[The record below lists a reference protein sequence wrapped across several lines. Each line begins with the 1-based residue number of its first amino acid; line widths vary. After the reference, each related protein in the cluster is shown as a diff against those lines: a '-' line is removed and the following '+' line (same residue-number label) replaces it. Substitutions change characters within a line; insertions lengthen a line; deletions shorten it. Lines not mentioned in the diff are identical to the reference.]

1 MIQMTSD
8 LSQYTIGITT
18 IAFSQNHK
26 LLKEVQSLGFKLVK
40 PNIDLKRFSES
51 ELILFLKECDFAIV
65 GLDKINDN
73 VLKSLPKLKLVSKY
87 GVGLDNIDFDACEKH
102 NVEVVFPKGVNKRS
116 VSELALG
123 FMLGIA
129 RNIYKSSNS
138 LKEGRWEK
146 MGGFQLS
153 EKSVGIIGLGHV
165 GKDLVKLLKPFNC
178 TIYANDIV
186 DVKGFCEEN
195 NVQSVS
201 KEFIYK
207 NCDFVSLHVPATEL
221 TINMINSNSLK
232 YFKKGSVLI
241 NTARGELVDQESLK
255 LFLKNELTGAGI
267 DVYSAE
273 PPSDTDLLS
282 NTNLINTPHIGGNS
296 KEAVLAMG
304 QSSINNIINHVSS
317 WQ

>member
-1 MIQMTSD
+1 MKSN
-8 LSQYTIGITT
+8 LFKYSIGITT
-18 IAFSQNHK
+18 IAFSQNKNLVNQIKSH
-26 LLKEVQSLGFKLVK
+26 GFKLVK
-40 PNIDLKRFSES
+40 PNIELKRFSES

-73 VLKSLPKLKLVSKY
+73 VLKNLPKLKIISKY
-87 GVGLDNIDFDACEKH
+87 GVGLDNIDFDACKKY
-102 NVEVVFPKGVNKRS
+102 NVEVIFPKGVNKRS

-129 RNIYKSSNS
+129 RNIYRSSNL
-138 LKEGRWEK
+138 LKDGKWEK
-146 MGGFQLS
+146 IGGFQLS
-153 EKSVGIIGLGHV
+153 EKKVGIIGLGYV

-178 TIYANDIV
+178 DIYANDII
-186 DVKGFCEEN
+186 DIKGFCQQN
-195 NVQSVS
+195 NIKSVS

-221 TINMINSNSLK
+221 TKKMINSNSLK

-241 NTARGELVDQESLK
+241 NTARGELIDHDSLN

-267 DVYSAE
+267 DVYSTE
-273 PPSDTDLLS
+273 PPSDIDLLS

-304 QSSINNIINHVSS
+304 QSSIYNLINHISK